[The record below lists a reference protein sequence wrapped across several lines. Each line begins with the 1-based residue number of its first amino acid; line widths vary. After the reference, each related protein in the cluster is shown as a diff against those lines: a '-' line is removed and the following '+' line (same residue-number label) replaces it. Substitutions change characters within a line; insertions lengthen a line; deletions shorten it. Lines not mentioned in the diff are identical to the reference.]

1 MSDMEC
7 PDIFP
12 CRSILSLCDATRVRF
27 GVARLTEHRSRH
39 GNVPWVIRR
48 SAPRQRGAAILEQ
61 MVLRKTVCLR
71 RLGGDRGGELQAG
84 RFFANPKVTAAKL
97 VEGWADRTG
106 EACAG
111 RHVLAIQDRSEVK
124 FPTTAR
130 RRRGL
135 GPVKKGNAYGV
146 LVHAMIAVDATS
158 GSCLGLVGGD
168 VWSRDGVNPIPHRDR
183 PLAERE
189 SVHWLDTAQQAK
201 QVLGS
206 AAMVTVVADREADI
220 YPNWASVPGANFH
233 LLGRAMKDRLLA
245 GGGTLFTAAAAFP
258 VTGRCK
264 VELPA
269 RDPGRPKRTA
279 VVELRYG
286 EVEICRPAQ
295 ERDHSLPPTVR
306 LRLVEAREVDPPEGV
321 EPLHWRLLTTHAIAD
336 AAAAWQ
342 IVGWYQLRWIIEQLF
357 RVMKSQGLQLEDSQ
371 LASAERLVKLAAVAT
386 KAACVDIQLTQGR
399 DGSDQMPALN
409 VFSEPEID
417 TLAALGPTLEGKTER
432 QQNPHPI
439 TSLAWAAWIIA
450 RLGGWNC
457 YYKPPGPITFRRGM
471 EYFHAIHRG
480 RDLEMRLQREVRIP

>member
-1 MSDMEC
+1 
-7 PDIFP
+7 
-12 CRSILSLCDATRVRF
+12 
-27 GVARLTEHRSRH
+27 
-39 GNVPWVIRR
+39 
-48 SAPRQRGAAILEQ
+48 